1 MSTPR
6 EAPRH
11 HISTQ
16 LLVLLHLRAIYF
28 STFQYET
35 PCNNPIANISLCEL
49 RRLKWNYEC
58 YFTKVRFQ
66 QFSPIVIMSNQVR
79 SIMHR
84 SKYVS
89 IFPIGTMNQDVKQD
103 ELVGQY
109 SKAIISLFK
118 YYQIFF
124 IIIQLSFYWVEFV
137 STLILHNL
145 KLQQSLYRH
154 VGVKFVESS
163 RVNSSIK
170 GFCP

>member
-1 MSTPR
+1 MSTPL
-6 EAPRH
+6 EATRH
-11 HISTQ
+11 HISSQ
-16 LLVLLHLRAIYF
+16 LLVLLHPRAIYF

-89 IFPIGTMNQDVKQD
+89 IFPIGTMNQDAKQD

-109 SKAIISLFK
+109 SKAIIFLLCII
-118 YYQIFF
+118 IFF
-124 IIIQLSFYWVEFV
+124 FIIQLSFYWVEFV
-137 STLILHNL
+137 STWIPHNL